1 MDSVAHAEDS
11 SSANADFSVR
21 IDKIEGTSAGV
32 LKVYLADGPSF
43 FVRDAYLASFPP
55 SLLES
60 GAVLDEEAAG
70 ALLHAARV
78 YLAERAAMEYLSRA
92 EHTRFGLA
100 VKLQGSKK
108 GYVQPEVSPAL
119 DWLEEQGLLDDRRF
133 ASAWLRNRS
142 IHQSEGRQKLLA
154 GLVSRGVDQ
163 GDARKALEDYF
174 DTADERALCMKAAEK
189 LKRTGKAPEKMLPA
203 LTRKGFPSKMIV
215 DCLKVLE

>member
-43 FVRDAYLASFPP
+43 FVRDAYLSSFPDG
-55 SLLES
+55 LFES
-60 GAVLDEEAAG
+60 GSVLNEEASA

-92 EHTRFGLA
+92 EHTRFALS
-100 VKLQGSKK
+100 VKLRSAKK
-108 GYVQPEVSPAL
+108 GFTESEVTPAL
-119 DWLEEQGLLDDRRF
+119 AYLEERGLLDDGRF

-142 IHQSEGRQKLLA
+142 IHQSEGRQKLLS
-154 GLVSRGVDQ
+154 GLVSRGVDMSV
-163 GDARKALEDYF
+163 ARKVLQDF
-174 DTADERALCMKAAEK
+174 FGTADERELCMKAAEK
-189 LKRTGKAPEKMLPA
+189 LKRTGKPPEKMQAA
-203 LTRKGFPSKMIV
+203 LIRKGFPSKFIAE
-215 DCLKVLE
+215 CLKVLR